1 MYSMLVIGLGR
12 FGANLAQ
19 RLAELGNEVMVI
31 DRNEDA
37 VDPVVPYVTASQI
50 GDCMD
55 IDVLRS
61 IGADNFDVCFV
72 CISDD
77 FQASMEITS
86 LLKELGAPVVV
97 AKADR
102 AIHEKLLHK
111 IGADDVIY
119 PERDMAQRTA
129 VRYST
134 NGALEYV
141 ELTEDYAIFEMPVSA
156 AWDGKT
162 PRELNLRRKFRIS
175 IIGMLEQE
183 TVIPFS
189 DPDYVFHTG
198 ERILAAGSRSDMNRL
213 MHLFR

>member
-31 DRNEDA
+31 DRRESA
-37 VDPVVPYVTASQI
+37 VDPVVPFVTASQI

-86 LLKELGAPVVV
+86 LLKEVGAPVVV
-97 AKADR
+97 SKADR
-102 AIHEKLLHK
+102 AIHAKLLYK

-141 ELTEDYAIFEMPVSA
+141 ELTEDYAIFEMPVPA
-156 AWDGKT
+156 AWEGKT
-162 PRELNLRRKFRIS
+162 PRDLDLRRKFRIS

-183 TVIPFS
+183 TVVPFS
-189 DPDYVFHTG
+189 DPDYVFRTG
-198 ERILAAGSRSDMNRL
+198 EHMLAAGNRSDMRKL
-213 MHLFR
+213 LRLFR

>member
-31 DRNEDA
+31 DRDESA

-55 IDVLRS
+55 VDVLRA

-97 AKADR
+97 SKADR
-102 AIHEKLLHK
+102 AIHAKLLYK

-141 ELTEDYAIFEMPVSA
+141 ELTEDYAIFEMPVPA
-156 AWDGKT
+156 AWEGKT
-162 PRELNLRRKFRIS
+162 PRDLDLRRKFRIS

-183 TVIPFS
+183 TVVPFS
-189 DPDYVFHTG
+189 DPDYVFRTG
-198 ERILAAGSRSDMNRL
+198 EHMLAAGNRSDMRKL
-213 MHLFR
+213 LRLFR

>member
-12 FGANLAQ
+12 FGTNLAQ

-37 VDPVVPYVTASQI
+37 VDPVVPYVTTSQI

-55 IDVLRS
+55 VDVLRS

-102 AIHEKLLHK
+102 AIHAKLLQK

-141 ELTEDYAIFEMPVSA
+141 ELTEDYAIFEMPVPA

-162 PRELNLRRKFRIS
+162 PRELDLRRKFRIS

-189 DPDYVFHTG
+189 DPDYVFRTG
-198 ERILAAGSRSDMNRL
+198 ERILAAGSRSDMRKL
-213 MHLFR
+213 MRLFR

>member
-31 DRNEDA
+31 DRNESA
-37 VDPVVPYVTASQI
+37 VDPVAPLVTASQI

-55 IDVLRS
+55 IDVLRE

-77 FQASMEITS
+77 CQASMEITS
-86 LLKELGAPVVV
+86 LLKELGAPLVV

-102 AIHEKLLHK
+102 AIHAKLLHK

-141 ELTEDYAIFEMPVSA
+141 ELTEDYAIFEMPMPD
-156 AWDGKT
+156 AWVGKT
-162 PRELNLRRKFRIS
+162 PRELELRRKFRIS
-175 IIGMLEQE
+175 IIGLMEEKQ
-183 TVIPFS
+183 VVPFS
-189 DPDYVFHTG
+189 DPDYVFRTG
-198 ERILAAGSRSDMNRL
+198 ERILAAGSRSDMTKL

>member
-31 DRNEDA
+31 DRSEDA
-37 VDPVVPYVTASQI
+37 VDPVVPYVTTSQI

-86 LLKELGAPVVV
+86 LLKELGAPTVVS
-97 AKADR
+97 KADR
-102 AIHEKLLHK
+102 AIHAKLLYK

-141 ELTEDYAIFEMPVSA
+141 ELTEDYAIFEMSIPD
-156 AWDGKT
+156 AWAGKT
-162 PRELNLRRKFRIS
+162 PRELDLRRKFRIS
-175 IIGMLEQE
+175 IIGMLERE
-183 TVIPFS
+183 KVIPFS
-189 DPDYVFHTG
+189 DPDYAFRAG
-198 ERILAAGSRSDMNRL
+198 EHMLAAGNRSDMRKL
-213 MHLFR
+213 LRLFR

>member
-31 DRNEDA
+31 DRDESA
-37 VDPVVPYVTASQI
+37 VDPVAPLVTASQI

-55 IDVLRS
+55 IDVLRE

-72 CISDD
+72 CISAD

-86 LLKELGAPVVV
+86 LLKELGAPLVV

-102 AIHEKLLHK
+102 AIHARLLHK

-141 ELTEDYAIFEMPVSA
+141 ELTEDYAIFEMPMPD
-156 AWDGKT
+156 AWVGKT
-162 PRELNLRRKFRIS
+162 PRELELRRKFRIS
-175 IIGMLEQE
+175 IIGLMEEKQ
-183 TVIPFS
+183 VVPFS
-189 DPDYVFHTG
+189 DPDYVFRTG
-198 ERILAAGSRSDMNRL
+198 ERILAAGSRSDMTKL
-213 MHLFR
+213 MRLFR

>member
-31 DRNEDA
+31 DRSESA
-37 VDPVVPYVTASQI
+37 VDPVVPFVTASQI

-97 AKADR
+97 SKADR
-102 AIHEKLLHK
+102 AIHAKLLYK

-141 ELTEDYAIFEMPVSA
+141 ELTEDYAIFEMPVPG
-156 AWDGKT
+156 AWEGKT
-162 PRELNLRRKFRIS
+162 PRDLDLRRKFRIS
-175 IIGMLEQE
+175 IIGMLVQE
-183 TVIPFS
+183 TVVPFS
-189 DPDYVFHTG
+189 DPDYVFRSG
-198 ERILAAGSRSDMNRL
+198 EHMLAAGNRSDMRKL
-213 MHLFR
+213 LRLFR

>member
-31 DRNEDA
+31 DRRESA
-37 VDPVVPYVTASQI
+37 VDPVVPFVTASQI

-97 AKADR
+97 SKADR
-102 AIHEKLLHK
+102 AIHAKLLYK

-141 ELTEDYAIFEMPVSA
+141 ELTEDYAIFEMPVPA
-156 AWDGKT
+156 AWEGKT
-162 PRELNLRRKFRIS
+162 PRDLDLRRKFRIS

-183 TVIPFS
+183 TVVPFS
-189 DPDYVFHTG
+189 DPDYVFRTG
-198 ERILAAGSRSDMNRL
+198 EHMLAAGNRSDMRKL
-213 MHLFR
+213 LRLFR